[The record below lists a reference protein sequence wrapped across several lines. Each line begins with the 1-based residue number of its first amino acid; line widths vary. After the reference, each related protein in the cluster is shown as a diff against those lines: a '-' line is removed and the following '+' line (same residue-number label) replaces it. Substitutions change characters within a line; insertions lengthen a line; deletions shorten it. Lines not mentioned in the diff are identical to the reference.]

1 MLKAPLLFLGHTF
14 LVIQNRPNNGICPIK
29 KVNNAICPINVL
41 LSNILYAPKL
51 AKLGFLNLG
60 PILSSKVRQ

>member
-29 KVNNAICPINVL
+29 KVNN
-41 LSNILYAPKL
+41 PKVDVII
-51 AKLGFLNLG
+51 G
-60 PILSSKVRQ
+60 PTVAL